1 MNQVNNKEIASI
13 KEDTK
18 ELKKLISIINGEV
31 HEVKNILLGK
41 VSHSDEHHQL
51 SKGEI
56 QKICR
61 QPSSIQGLQHDIHV
75 DNIHTNAIRFLLEL
89 KDKRIASCGQDQLIS
104 IVSLDFQ
111 TKKWKQDIKKE
122 NAHNASVNCLLELEK
137 DRLVSCSS
145 DCTIKIWSITP
156 NALNLLSTLTNH
168 TGHVWKIITF
178 THNRFSSG
186 SNDKTVK
193 IWSNE
198 HPYNVIVSLL
208 HDNYVH
214 DLLKL
219 KQKEIL
225 ISNTYKTSI
234 DFWDSNIYK
243 KLYSIK
249 GHSAN
254 CFGKKMIELHNG
266 LVAISS
272 STSNNV
278 LIVDPITYSIVKEIK
293 EEGYITHYS
302 SLCELDPHSFIYV
315 YEGKVVQIATDNEYR
330 ILFKTNAEQQLNG
343 ENGIINVKEGEHLI
357 IINSS
362 KTGFGVIKP
371 YY

>member
-1 MNQVNNKEIASI
+1 MNQVNLTDNKEIVSI

-75 DNIHTNAIRFLLEL
+75 DNIHTNTIRFLLEL
-89 KDKRIASCGQDQLIS
+89 KDKRIASCGEDYSIS
-104 IVSLDFQ
+104 IVSLDYQ

-122 NAHNASVNCLLELEK
+122 KAHNDNVNCLLELDK
-137 DRLVSCSS
+137 NRLVSCST
-145 DCTIKIWSITP
+145 DKTIKIWNITP
-156 NALNLLSTLTNH
+156 NALNLLSTLTNL
-168 TGHVWKIITF
+168 TGHVWKIITL

-186 SNDKTVK
+186 LNDKTVK

-198 HPYNVIVSLL
+198 HPYNLIASLT
-208 HDNYVH
+208 HDNYVY

-225 ISNTYKTSI
+225 ISSTYSTSI
-234 DFWDSNIYK
+234 EFWDSNNYK
-243 KLYSIK
+243 KLHSIK
-249 GHSAN
+249 GHYVY
-254 CFGKKMIELHNG
+254 CHGKKMIEPPNG

-272 STSNNV
+272 SASDNI
-278 LIVDPITYSIVKEIK
+278 LIVDPISYSIVKEIK

-302 SLCELDPHSFIYV
+302 SLCVSDPHSFIYI
-315 YEGKVVQIATDNEYR
+315 YEGKVV
-330 ILFKTNAEQQLNG
+330 
-343 ENGIINVKEGEHLI
+343 
-357 IINSS
+357 
-362 KTGFGVIKP
+362 
-371 YY
+371 